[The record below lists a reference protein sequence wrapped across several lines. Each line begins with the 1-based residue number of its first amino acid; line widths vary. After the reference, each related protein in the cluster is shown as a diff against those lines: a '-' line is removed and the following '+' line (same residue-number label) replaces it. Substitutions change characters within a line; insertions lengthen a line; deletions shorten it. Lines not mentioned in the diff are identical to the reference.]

1 MNQTEKK
8 KKAILEVTFALLN
21 EKEINNITVDEIAEK
36 AIVSKVTIFKYYKN
50 KNHLMNIVI
59 MRAFEHMA
67 KEIEEVIKSNLNFE
81 ETYEAITRMKISQ
94 LEKYSSIFLENLM
107 TQYTHDPEFF
117 DNDAINAQM
126 EIYNELFEK
135 GQSEGKID
143 SNLTKEDFMFVINI
157 FREGMKS
164 LSADTLFKRTDL
176 ITRFFVNGLKG

>member
-94 LEKYSSIFLENLM
+94 HEKYSSIFVGTLM
-107 TQYTHDPEFF
+107 LHCMQEPELLDP
-117 DNDAINAQM
+117 DAINAAKGVYH
-126 EIYNELFEK
+126 EVFEK
-135 GQSEGKID
+135 GQSEGEID
-143 SNLTKEDFMFVINI
+143 SNLVYVDVMCVIDVVHG
-157 FREGMKS
+157 GMNS
-164 LSADTLFKRTDL
+164 VSADTVFHRADF
-176 ITRFFVNGLKG
+176 ITRFCGN

>member
-1 MNQTEKK
+1 
-8 KKAILEVTFALLN
+8 TFALLN

-107 TQYTHDPEFF
+107 TQYTHDPEFST
-117 DNDAINAQM
+117 M
-126 EIYNELFEK
+126 M
-135 GQSEGKID
+135 QS
-143 SNLTKEDFMFVINI
+143 
-157 FREGMKS
+157 
-164 LSADTLFKRTDL
+164 TLKWKFTMNFLKKDKVRVRL
-176 ITRFFVNGLKG
+176 IQI

>member
-1 MNQTEKK
+1 
-8 KKAILEVTFALLN
+8 
-21 EKEINNITVDEIAEK
+21 
-36 AIVSKVTIFKYYKN
+36 
-50 KNHLMNIVI
+50 MNIVI

-67 KEIEEVIKSNLNFE
+67 KEIEEVIKSNLNLE

-94 LEKYSSIFLENLM
+94 PEKYSSIILENLM
-107 TQYTHDPEFF
+107 TQYTHDRGLF
-117 DNDAINAQM
+117 DSDANNAPR
-126 EIYNELFEK
+126 ERSNELCEK

-157 FREGMKS
+157 FLEGMQS